1 MGDLGVK
8 VMQTLMKRGDCFRP
22 SVQHAVFHAQS
33 ISFCHLVV
41 KFSSVQPFK
50 VSTHC
55 GQHTANFF
63 TVKGAHEVG
72 GGFVSRPALWF
83 PSAL

>member
-1 MGDLGVK
+1 VGDLGVK
-8 VMQTLMKRGDCFRP
+8 VMQTLMKGGGFVSRP

-63 TVKGAHEVG
+63 TVKGA
-72 GGFVSRPALWF
+72 P
-83 PSAL
+83 